1 MRFGPHLRRIAVRYR
16 FRARFSDWRKPRSL
30 PEVTDLFE
38 EVEEQLRSDRYKQLA
53 RKALPWVLGGA
64 AVILV
69 AVLAY
74 WGWDTW
80 RTRQTDRASEQ
91 YAQAMETFMAG
102 DRAGAKRL
110 WTDVSKS
117 GTGAYKS
124 MALMHLAADAERARD
139 TAGAVKLYDQ
149 AAEAAPDALIGD
161 AARLKS
167 ALAVL
172 DTAPYKE
179 VEGRLT
185 PLTQQGRPYRVM
197 AREAL
202 AFAKLNAGDAAG
214 ARGDFVVISAMLDA
228 PDSARERAK
237 AAISLI
243 DSGSAKAIPA
253 IVKQAATLPP
263 PPPAAAL
270 PPGLLPPQAPNP
282 AGQAPAQ
289 APQQSAPQ

>member
-1 MRFGPHLRRIAVRYR
+1 MA
-16 FRARFSDWRKPRSL
+16 
-30 PEVTDLFE
+30 DLFE
-38 EVEEQLRSDRYKQLA
+38 EVEEQLRSDRYKTLA
-53 RKALPWVLGGA
+53 LKALPWVLAVA
-64 AVILV
+64 AAALI
-69 AVLAY
+69 AFLAW
-74 WGWDTW
+74 WGWGKY
-80 RTRQTDRASEQ
+80 QEQAANKASEQ
-91 YAQAMETFMAG
+91 YEAGWTALTEGRTDQATSIFTE
-102 DRAGAKRL
+102 
-110 WTDVSKS
+110 VSKS
-117 GTGAYKS
+117 PARGYKS
-124 MALMHLAADAERARD
+124 LALMQLAALKLSETTGTEAARTAAAVKLFDQAADA
-139 TAGAVKLYDQ
+139 
-149 AAEAAPDALIGD
+149 APGELIGD

-202 AFAKLNAGDAAG
+202 AFAKLNAGDAPR

-282 AGQAPAQ
+282 AGQAPVQ